1 MADTRQATQKRSISP
16 VTLTIE
22 VTATRINEN
31 GTLSG
36 ITAKVVK
43 SSVRGNEF
51 LTSVPPMAGG
61 AIYLKATSLD
71 GIEVQPEGAAK
82 TPAAKVKLF

>member
-1 MADTRQATQKRSISP
+1 MAIQATQKRSISP

-36 ITAKVVK
+36 ISAKVTKASVK
-43 SSVRGNEF
+43 GNEF

-61 AIYLKATSLD
+61 AIYLKATSL
-71 GIEVQPEGAAK
+71 EGLEIKAEGEPK
-82 TPAAKVKLF
+82 TPATKVKLF